1 MAQQLAESAKV
12 ENKNIRQFFDHNI
25 QQEEKKIHDIED
37 MLETI
42 SNSVRELQ
50 YFKGTNI
57 IDFYKQQKEQ
67 ENEYIKESTLAHQ
80 QMKHERPIFSALE

>member
-1 MAQQLAESAKV
+1 
-12 ENKNIRQFFDHNI
+12 
-25 QQEEKKIHDIED
+25 

-50 YFKGTNI
+50 YFKGGNI
-57 IDFYKQQKEQ
+57 IDFYRQQKDQ
-67 ENEYIKESTLAHQ
+67 ENEYIKESTEAHQ